1 MKDDY
6 TKHTF
11 ENATFHGELK
21 YNGIVGDTHIV
32 PLTGIKFDIIGGYV
46 NNLEKENKKLRGK
59 LEVMEGV
66 YEALLDSHEA
76 LKKNNYNLTMKLYA
90 WSKDEEI
97 QIRERRIER
106 LEKALQIYS
115 KKLNWGYDEHGRKCI
130 FNADTNGPYI
140 ALEALGKDGVR

>member
-1 MKDDY
+1 MELTYRYKF
-6 TKHTF
+6 KVGEF
-11 ENATFHGELK
+11 LNALKTTGINGEPI
-21 YNGIVGDTHIV
+21 NFTITD
-32 PLTGIKFDIIGGYV
+32 IKFDIIGGYV
-46 NNLEKENKKLRGK
+46 NNLEKENRKLRGK

-76 LKKNNYNLTMKLYA
+76 LEKNNYNLTMKLYA

-106 LEKALQIYS
+106 LEEALRVYS
-115 KKLNWGYDEHGRKCI
+115 KKLNWGYNEHGHKCI

-140 ALEALGKDGVR
+140 ALKALGKDGDQ